1 MGKMGLMP
9 ARLAPDK
16 FLSFFSPWGKSSP
29 LLLTDYDGT
38 LTPFVK
44 EREKAFLPPKTK
56 FLLKSIC
63 EAGGEVIIVSG
74 RKPEEIYDFIE
85 LPLEIWGCH
94 GMERIDKYGRSTRGY
109 IPEEDLKKLDNFS
122 SQLNYFPRGS
132 VEKKPSG
139 IALHWRE
146 RTEIF
151 DMYMEVSVKLLSEA
165 SSHSLKVIPFNGG
178 VEFILSYFNKGTA
191 ITEISALYPKACPIC
206 YLGDDATDEDAFKEI
221 GKLKSATGILIS
233 NDEKA
238 SSANAYISQN
248 EVDLFL
254 YFWLNEMIPKGE
266 GDDVRR

>member
-132 VEKKPSG
+132 VEKKP
-139 IALHWRE
+139 
-146 RTEIF
+146 
-151 DMYMEVSVKLLSEA
+151 
-165 SSHSLKVIPFNGG
+165 
-178 VEFILSYFNKGTA
+178 
-191 ITEISALYPKACPIC
+191 
-206 YLGDDATDEDAFKEI
+206 DAGHGPGFRH
-221 GKLKSATGILIS
+221 
-233 NDEKA
+233 
-238 SSANAYISQN
+238 
-248 EVDLFL
+248 
-254 YFWLNEMIPKGE
+254 
-266 GDDVRR
+266 VRQQ

>member
-1 MGKMGLMP
+1 MGIAP
-9 ARLAPDK
+9 TRLEPGEYS
-16 FLSFFSPWGKSSP
+16 SFFSSYKKASP
-29 LLLTDYDGT
+29 LLVSDYDGT
-38 LTPFVK
+38 LAPFAR
-44 EREKAFLPPKTK
+44 EREKAFLTPKTRS
-56 FLLKSIC
+56 LLKSIS

-85 LPLEIWGCH
+85 LPFEIWGCH

-109 IPEEDLKKLDNFS
+109 IPEEDLKKLDDFS
-122 SQLNYFPRGS
+122 SQLDYFPRGS
-132 VEKKPSG
+132 VEKIPSG

-146 RTEIF
+146 RAEIF
-151 DMYMEVSVKLLSEA
+151 DMYMEVSGKLLFEA
-165 SSHSLKVIPFNGG
+165 SAHSLKVMPFNGG
-178 VEFILSYFNKGTA
+178 VEFILPYFNKGTA

-206 YLGDDATDEDAFKEI
+206 YLGDDATDEDAFVEI
-221 GKLKSATGILIS
+221 RKLKSATGILIS

-266 GDDVRR
+266 GHDVRR